1 MRVIVETQGR
11 VRARMRRRFTG
22 HVSRLLRA
30 AAGVPIAPEATSVTF
45 RRISRVRSVVG
56 SVVPRRLVEDDR
68 VRAMALDLVFGS
80 VHVAFALVN
89 IIVGLLARSPW
100 TFSVGVVVATLN
112 SGKSYLASG
121 ALMSVA
127 ADGRTES
134 KTSLI
139 RCGRAGVALVVI
151 TLAFSGTIANLVL
164 QGFGR
169 TYPGLLMYAYAAY
182 ALVSIVLA
190 VVNLVRSRRLNVLA
204 ITGVRLFNLASALVS
219 IFALQTVIISHI
231 VWDDLPAIF
240 TRNLAEGATGG
251 IVCLYMVATGLW
263 LALTAYARLA
273 NRRGYEL
280 RLRPGR
286 RPRRR

>member
-1 MRVIVETQGR
+1 
-11 VRARMRRRFTG
+11 
-22 HVSRLLRA
+22 
-30 AAGVPIAPEATSVTF
+30 
-45 RRISRVRSVVG
+45 
-56 SVVPRRLVEDDR
+56 
-68 VRAMALDLVFGS
+68 
-80 VHVAFALVN
+80 
-89 IIVGLLARSPW
+89 
-100 TFSVGVVVATLN
+100 
-112 SGKSYLASG
+112 
-121 ALMSVA
+121 MSVA

-134 KTSLI
+134 RTSLT

-169 TYPGLLMYAYAAY
+169 TYPGLLIYAYAAY

-190 VVNLVRSRRLNVLA
+190 VVNLIRSRRLNVLA

-263 LALTAYARLA
+263 LALTAYTRLA
-273 NRRGYEL
+273 NRQDYEL

-286 RPRRR
+286 GPRRR

>member
-1 MRVIVETQGR
+1 
-11 VRARMRRRFTG
+11 
-22 HVSRLLRA
+22 
-30 AAGVPIAPEATSVTF
+30 
-45 RRISRVRSVVG
+45 
-56 SVVPRRLVEDDR
+56 
-68 VRAMALDLVFGS
+68 MALDLVFGS
-80 VHVAFALVN
+80 VHLVFALVN
-89 IIVGLLARSPW
+89 IIVGLLARSAW

-127 ADGRTES
+127 ADGRSES
-134 KTSLI
+134 RTSLT
-139 RCGRAGVALVVI
+139 RCGRAGVALVSI
-151 TLAFSGTIANLVL
+151 TLAFSGTIANLVF

-169 TYPGLLMYAYAAY
+169 TYPGLLIYAYAAY
-182 ALVSIVLA
+182 ALVSIFLA
-190 VVNLVRSRRLNVLA
+190 VVNLIRSRRLNVLA

-219 IFALQTVIISHI
+219 IFALQTVITSLI

-263 LALTAYARLA
+263 LALTAYTRLA
-273 NRRGYEL
+273 NRQDYEL

-286 RPRRR
+286 GPRRR